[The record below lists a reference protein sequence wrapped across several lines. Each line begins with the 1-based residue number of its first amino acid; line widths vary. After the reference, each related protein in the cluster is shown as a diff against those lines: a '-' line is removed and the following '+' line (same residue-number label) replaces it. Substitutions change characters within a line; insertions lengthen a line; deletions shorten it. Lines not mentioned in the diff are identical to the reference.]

1 MNGDYRLGVDVGGT
15 FTDLVLAGPDGHVV
29 THKQLTTPSDPA
41 RGVLDGLDLLL
52 AQEQLVGRQITRF
65 VHATTLVANAVLER
79 RGART
84 ALVATEGFR
93 DVLEIRR
100 EMRYDLFE
108 QHLEFPEP
116 LVPRARRFEIEERM
130 DAAGEPLRVPTPE
143 ERDRLMDRLIA
154 CRPESVAVALL
165 HAYANPSHEKL
176 VAEAVRAALPDATVS
191 LSSDVLPQ
199 IREYERTSA
208 TALNAYVQPIV
219 RDYLADLA
227 AGLAR
232 RDCDARV
239 LVMTSTGGIVSHE
252 TAVARPLLLIE
263 SGPAAGA
270 LLAARVMSQ
279 EDTQNIV
286 AFDMGGTTA
295 KVCVIDGGRP
305 LIRTDHEVA
314 RTARFRPH
322 SGIPTGIPVFD
333 MIEIGAG
340 GGSIAR
346 LDETGLIRVGP
357 HSAAADPGP
366 ACYGRGGTLP
376 TVTDANLVLGFLG
389 EDLDVG
395 GQTLDSRAARR
406 AIDEH
411 IAAPMGMEVAEAAQA
426 IHRIVTE
433 TMAEALRVR
442 AVEHNVDV
450 RALDLVSFG
459 GAAGLHA
466 AGIARATGHAACGL
480 SGSLGRL
487 RGRGP
492 PGRTARG
499 RCFAVLGSPLAEL
512 DVAHIRRRFG
522 AIQKRAAAELAL
534 AAVTDVQT
542 EYSVDMAYVGQE
554 FEVDVPLPAVPKSQG
569 DVDAI
574 GGAFADRYERLR
586 GRRLDGY
593 DARVVTWRVRSAGP
607 APPLDEELLAERHS
621 ESKLPVQREVFLDG
635 RHVAVPAYAW
645 ESVTSAVGAALVE
658 HQQTTVLVPD
668 GATVG
673 RDDRGRLVLT
683 LNGDRPDG

>member
-1 MNGDYRLGVDVGGT
+1 MTGDYRLGVDVGGT
-15 FTDLVLAGPDGHVV
+15 FTDLVLSGPDGHVV

-130 DAAGEPLRVPTPE
+130 DAAGEPLRVPNPE
-143 ERDRLMDRLIA
+143 QRDRLMDRLIA

-165 HAYANPSHEKL
+165 HAYANPAHEQL
-176 VAEAVRAALPDATVS
+176 VAEDVRAALPDATVS

-270 LLAARVMSQ
+270 LLAARIMSQ

-322 SGIPTGIPVFD
+322 SGMPTGIPVFD

-357 HSAAADPGP
+357 QSAAADPGP

-389 EDLDVG
+389 EDLEVG

-411 IAAPMGMEVAEAAQA
+411 IAAPLGMELAEAAQA

-466 AGIARATGHAACGL
+466 AGIARRLGMRRVVCPARSGVFAAAGL
-480 SGSLGRL
+480 LAAPL
-487 RGRGP
+487 
-492 PGRTARG
+492 
-499 RCFAVLGSPLAEL
+499 AVDASQSWVAPLAEL

-569 DVDAI
+569 DVDAM

-607 APPLDEELLAERHS
+607 VPPLDEELLAERHS
-621 ESKLPVQREVFLDG
+621 ESKQPVQREVFLDG
-635 RHVAVPAYAW
+635 RHVAVPAYTW
-645 ESVTSAVGAALVE
+645 ESVTSAAGAALVE

-683 LNGDRPDG
+683 LDGDRPDG